1 MCSNLKCV
9 LKNWRIIGN
18 LASES
23 FLINVECWAI
33 SQEKMRDEMAER
45 K

>member
-23 FLINVECWAI
+23 FLINVLGNK
-33 SQEKMRDEMAER
+33 SGKNDRDEMAER